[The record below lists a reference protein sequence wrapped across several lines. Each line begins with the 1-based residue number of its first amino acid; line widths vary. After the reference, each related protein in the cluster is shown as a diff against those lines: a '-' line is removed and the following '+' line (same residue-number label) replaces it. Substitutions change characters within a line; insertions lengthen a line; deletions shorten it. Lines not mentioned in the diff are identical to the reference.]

1 MASSTEAAEPT
12 AATAEEQPILR
23 DIKALLDVEASDPA
37 MLISPSGEAVILP
50 DTAYRLL
57 RQVVQHLAN
66 DEAVSVIPT
75 SRELT
80 TQQAADLLNVSR
92 PYLIQ
97 LLDRDDI
104 PYHMTG
110 THRRIRLDDL
120 LDYKHRRD
128 AKRREGLRE
137 LTRKSQRLG
146 LYDQGALRS
155 DS

>member
-1 MASSTEAAEPT
+1 MASSVETTEPST
-12 AATAEEQPILR
+12 ATDEERAILR
-23 DIKALLDVEASDPA
+23 DIEALLNVDSEDRA
-37 MLISPSGEAVILP
+37 MLLSPSGEAVVLP
-50 DTAYRLL
+50 DTAFQLL

-66 DEAVSVIPT
+66 DEAVSIIPI

-97 LLDRDDI
+97 LLDRDEI
-104 PYHMTG
+104 PYHRTG

-120 LDYKHRRD
+120 LAYKRHRD
-128 AKRREGLRE
+128 AERREGLRQ

-146 LYDQGALRS
+146 LYGRRKAT
-155 DS
+155 

>member
-1 MASSTEAAEPT
+1 MMATDVNTVEPT
-12 AATAEEQPILR
+12 VATAEERTILR
-23 DIKALLDVEASDPA
+23 DIDALLNVDSEDRA
-37 MLISPSGEAVILP
+37 MLLSPAGEAVVLP
-50 DTAYRLL
+50 DTAYQLL

-66 DEAVSVIPT
+66 DEAVSVIPV

-104 PYHMTG
+104 PYHRTG

-120 LDYKHRRD
+120 LTYKRRRD
-128 AKRREGLRE
+128 AERREGLRQ

-146 LYDQGALRS
+146 LYGRPKS
-155 DS
+155 T